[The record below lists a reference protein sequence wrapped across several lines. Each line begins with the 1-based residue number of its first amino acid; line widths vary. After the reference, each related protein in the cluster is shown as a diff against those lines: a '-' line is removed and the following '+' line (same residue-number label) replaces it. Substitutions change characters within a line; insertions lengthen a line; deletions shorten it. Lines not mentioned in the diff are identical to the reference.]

1 MLCLSGENEMG
12 EPKKRKEKE
21 NAKRK
26 NLAVSVLL
34 PAGFFSG
41 ELLSYATVLE
51 PGQLWN

>member
-1 MLCLSGENEMG
+1 MG

-41 ELLSYATVLE
+41 ELLSYATVLK